1 VELPDDVPGL
11 IDYANAHFELAQAAL
26 RDGDFAR
33 YGTEIALVED
43 ALERLQVLAPGLGSP
58 VPEASAAPAP

>member
-1 VELPDDVPGL
+1 VPGL

-33 YGTEIALVED
+33 YGTEIDLVEA
-43 ALERLQVLAPGLGSP
+43 ALRQLEVLAPGLGSP
-58 VPEASAAPAP
+58 IPEASASPAQ